1 MRHLIHIGLM
11 VMLAPGLAMAA
22 AEVEIGGSATKDT
35 PIAGGNPLAV
45 PGFESFSASS
55 VYLTPAAM
63 ASASDAMALQKFN
76 SRTAGL
82 QRIPDPDGKFEAS
95 DTESAARW
103 AVLAKVFT
111 WKARIARHSPPAAGR
126 LMPKLKEIFASEGVP
141 SELAWI
147 AEVESRLNPDAE
159 SPAGAR
165 GLFQFMPATAERFG
179 ILTETTDLRTE
190 TESSARAAARYLSIL
205 HKQFGNWRLALAAY
219 NAGEGRVRRLL
230 EKHNARTFEEIADH
244 LPSETR
250 LYVPKVMATLL
261 VRENVRLGGLPGPT
275 FSPTLN

>member
-1 MRHLIHIGLM
+1 
-11 VMLAPGLAMAA
+11 MLVPGLAMAA
-22 AEVEIGGSATKDT
+22 AEVEIDGSTIRDT
-35 PIAGGNPLAV
+35 PIAGGSPLAV
-45 PGFESFSASS
+45 PGFDSFAASR

-63 ASASDAMALQKFN
+63 TAVSESMVPSQFN
-76 SRTAGL
+76 AKSGGL
-82 QRIPDPDGKFEAS
+82 QRITDPDARFEGS
-95 DTESAARW
+95 DSESAARW

-126 LMPKLKEIFASEGVP
+126 LMPRLKEIFASEGVP

-179 ILTETTDLRTE
+179 ILSETEDRRTE
-190 TESSARAAARYLSIL
+190 AESSARAAARYLSIL

-219 NAGEGRVRRLL
+219 NAGEGRVQRLL
-230 EKHNARTFEEIADH
+230 EKHNARSFEEIADH

-261 VRENVRLGGLPGPT
+261 VRENVRLGSLPGPT
-275 FSPTLN
+275 VSPTLN